1 MAAKHLLFL
10 APLLAL
16 AGCPS
21 LSGGA
26 EGGTGTVKTCG
37 PNYAVPNY
45 AQAEDPST
53 GEDNLLLHWSGF
65 PVRVYY
71 ANDIVFDPSG
81 DNISAIDVVTTARD
95 RWTTASN
102 GGVTF
107 DEVGS
112 SGQADITV
120 EFEHLDSQPS
130 GGQSLAVTRITYQ
143 PSTSTIF
150 SAEITIYT
158 WDGMT
163 KNQFEN
169 GLKSTA
175 SHEFGHALFI
185 SGHSPLNI
193 DLMYFSASASQDKQ
207 ISTQDRNTLETAYC
221 GEYDTRSRERVIPDD
236 LKTIT
241 VTCPA
246 P

>member
-16 AGCPS
+16 GGCPS
-21 LSGGA
+21 LSGSD
-26 EGGTGTVKTCG
+26 GGSGSAKTCG
-37 PNYAVPNY
+37 PNFATPTYADV
-45 AQAEDPST
+45 EDPST

-65 PVRVYY
+65 PVRVHYI
-71 ANDIVFDPSG
+71 NDITFDPG
-81 DNISAIDVVTTARD
+81 GLNISAVDVVTTARN

-107 DEVGS
+107 DEVGTP
-112 SGQADITV
+112 GQADIV
-120 EFEHLDSQPS
+120 VQFEHLDSQPS
-130 GGQSLAVTRITYQ
+130 GGEALAFTQITYA

-150 SAEITIYT
+150 SAEITIHT

-163 KNQFEN
+163 RNQFEN

-193 DLMYFSASASQDKQ
+193 DLMYFAASASADKQ
-207 ISTQDRNTLETAYC
+207 ISVQDRNTLETAYC
-221 GEYDTRSRERVIPDD
+221 GVYDDRSRDRIVPDD

-241 VTCPA
+241 ITCPA